1 MSPPPPGR
9 PAPPLRATALAA
21 ATARALLAHPLA
33 FCGVALVVYAPHLA
47 LSAIVAATPPAAD
60 PALYGAWRVIDRFY
74 GLLVA
79 PLAAAAV
86 IHGVLDLAHGRPPSV
101 RAALRAALRRGPTVV
116 GVGLATVVLMVFV
129 AILATL
135 PLAMWLGSFTTSPAA
150 LTVGYLA
157 VGAALVA
164 VLTTFWVAAPAA
176 VAERTSVA
184 DALARSASLTRG
196 ALRPI
201 FALLMLLY
209 GGKLALEVA
218 HLHHPHGP
226 PGDDAPMTVLATAA
240 LGLAVTLLSA
250 VGSAVTYVELR
261 RAREGD
267 AALEAVFE

>member
-9 PAPPLRATALAA
+9 PAPRLRATALAA
-21 ATARALLAHPLA
+21 ATARALLAHPLT

-47 LSAIVAATPPAAD
+47 LSAAVAAAPPAAD

-74 GLLVA
+74 ALLVA

-86 IHGVLDLAHGRPPSV
+86 IHGVLELAHGRPPRV
-101 RAALRAALRRGPTVV
+101 GAGLRVAARRGPAVI
-116 GVGLATVVLMVFV
+116 GVGLATLVLMVFV
-129 AILATL
+129 AILMTL

-150 LTVGYLA
+150 LTAGYLA

-164 VLTTFWVAAPAA
+164 VMTTLWLAAPAA
-176 VAERTSVA
+176 VAERATVA
-184 DALARSASLTRG
+184 DALTRSAALTRG

-201 FALLMLLY
+201 FTLLMLLY

-218 HLHHPHGP
+218 HLHDPHGP
-226 PGDDAPMTVLATAA
+226 PGDDAPMMVLATAA
-240 LGLAVTLLSA
+240 LGVVVTLLSS
-250 VGSAVTYVELR
+250 VGSAVAYVELR